1 MKKVLRYMALYL
13 LLALLPFGV
22 FAAAAECANNSYHN
36 AFHAA
41 LVDKYHRLTETRGQ
55 KIIFVGG
62 SSLPFGL
69 RCDLIEQ
76 ELGYAPVD
84 FGLYASL
91 GTRVM
96 TELSLDG
103 VGREDLVVLAPELN
117 AQTYSEYFNAEVMWE
132 ASNEDRSML
141 RALSWDEKK
150 SMAYH
155 YFGFLWNK
163 WSLRNAEGIAEGE
176 LYARSSFNEYGDLS
190 YPRKGNIMPGGFDKS
205 QPVTLSELYDEAFF
219 ADMAAYVKAVR
230 AKGAEV
236 YFAFSPTN
244 AAAVR
249 FTPEEA
255 AAFEAYAA
263 EKLGC
268 TVLGSI
274 ADAAY
279 EPGYFYDTNFHLNDT
294 GAILHTVRL
303 IDLLKEQLGVDTPTT
318 IEIPP
323 LEPADDG
330 GDDPQETDDPQEPED
345 PREMMFLVS
354 DVGGALYLTAIK
366 DEYKNETAIR
376 LPEQYNGRPIVGL
389 TSGFLSGCGQL
400 TELEIPACYTIFDVG
415 IFSGCPALEKVYL
428 GLPEPG
434 NSFVPAAGLMDG
446 ASAAV
451 KLYIPAAR
459 IGKFRSNYTWRNYK
473 DYFAVY

>member
-1 MKKVLRYMALYL
+1 MKKVFRYIALYL

-22 FAAAAECANNSYHN
+22 FAAAAERAPNVYHN

-41 LVDKYHRLTETRGQ
+41 LVDKYHRLTETKGQ

-69 RCDLIEQ
+69 RCDLIER

-84 FGLYASL
+84 LGVYASL

-103 VGREDLVVLAPELN
+103 VAREDLVVLAPELN
-117 AQTYSEYFNAEVMWE
+117 AQTYSEYFNAEVLWE
-132 ASNEDRSML
+132 ALNEDRRML
-141 RALSWDEKK
+141 RSLSRDEKTA
-150 SMAYH
+150 MAYN

-163 WSLRNAEGIAEGE
+163 WSLRNAEGAAEGE

-190 YPRKGNIMPGGFDKS
+190 FPREGNVMPDGYDKS
-205 QPVTLSELYDEAFF
+205 QPVTLSDLYDEAFF
-219 ADMAAYVKAVR
+219 EDMAAWVRAVR
-230 AKGAEV
+230 ARGAEV

-244 AAAVR
+244 AAAVS

-255 AAFEAYAA
+255 AAFERYAA

-268 TVLGSI
+268 PVLGSI
-274 ADAAY
+274 ADATY
-279 EPGYFYDTNFHLNDT
+279 EPGYFYDTNFHLNDA

-303 IDLLKEQLGVDTPTT
+303 IDLLKEQLGIDTPTS

-323 LEPADDG
+323 PAEADHG
-330 GDDPQETDDPQEPED
+330 GDTPQEPED
-345 PREMMFLVS
+345 PEEQMFLVR
-354 DVGGALYLTAIK
+354 DVGGTLYLTAIK

-376 LPEQYNGRPIVGL
+376 LPEDYNGRPIEGL
-389 TSGFLSGCGQL
+389 AGGFLSGCGQL
-400 TELEIPACYTIFDVG
+400 TELEIPACYTLFDTG
-415 IFSGCPALEKVYL
+415 LFAGCPALERVYL
-428 GLPEPG
+428 GLAEPSS
-434 NSFVPAAGLMDG
+434 SFVPAQGLMDG
-446 ASAAV
+446 AAAAV
-451 KLYIPAAR
+451 KLYIPAAK
-459 IGKFRSNYTWRNYK
+459 ISKFRANYTWRNYK
-473 DYFAVY
+473 DYFVAY

>member
-1 MKKVLRYMALYL
+1 MKKVFRYIALYL
-13 LLALLPFGV
+13 LLVLLPFGV
-22 FAAAAECANNSYHN
+22 FAAAAERAHNNYHN

-41 LVDKYHRLTETRGQ
+41 LVDKYHRLTETKGQ
-55 KIIFVGG
+55 KLIFVGG

-69 RCDLIEQ
+69 RCELIEQ

-103 VGREDLVVLAPELN
+103 VAREDVVVLAPELN
-117 AQTYSEYFNAEVMWE
+117 AQTFSEYFNAEALWE
-132 ASNEDRSML
+132 ALNEDRRMI
-141 RALSWDEKK
+141 RALSRDEKT
-150 SMAYH
+150 SMAYN
-155 YFGFLWNK
+155 YFAFLWNK
-163 WSLRNAEGIAEGE
+163 WSVRNAEGVAEGE

-190 YPRKGNIMPGGFDKS
+190 FPREGNMMPGGYDKS

-219 ADMAAYVKAVR
+219 ADMAAWVKAVR
-230 AKGAEV
+230 ARGAEV

-274 ADAAY
+274 ADATY
-279 EPGYFYDTNFHLNDT
+279 EPGYFYDTNFHLNDA

-303 IDLLKEQLGVDTPTT
+303 IGLLKEQLGIDTPTN

-323 LEPADDG
+323 PAKVDDG
-330 GDDPQETDDPQEPED
+330 GDTPGEPDDPEEL
-345 PREMMFLVS
+345 MFLIR
-354 DVGGALYLTAIK
+354 DVGGTLYLTAIK
-366 DEYKNETAIR
+366 DEYQNETVIR
-376 LPEQYNGRPIVGL
+376 LPERCGGRPIAGL
-389 TSGFLSGCGQL
+389 TGGFLSGCSQL
-400 TELEIPACYTIFDVG
+400 TELEIPACYTIFDTG
-415 IFSGCPALEKVYL
+415 IFSGCPSLEKVYL
-428 GLPEPG
+428 GLEEPSK
-434 NSFVPAAGLMDG
+434 SFVPAEGLMDG
-446 ASAAV
+446 ASSAV

-459 IGKFRSNYTWRNYK
+459 INKFRSNYTWRNYK

>member
-22 FAAAAECANNSYHN
+22 FAAAAESAPNNFHN
-36 AFHAA
+36 AFHAS
-41 LVDKYHRLTETRGQ
+41 LVDKYRRLTETKGQ
-55 KIIFVGG
+55 KLILVGG

-69 RCDLIEQ
+69 RCDLLEQ

-84 FGLYASL
+84 FGVYASL

-103 VGREDLVVLAPELN
+103 VAREDVVVLAPELN
-117 AQTYSEYFNAEVMWE
+117 AQTYSEYFNADVLWE
-132 ASNEDRSML
+132 AANEERRML
-141 RALSWDEKK
+141 RSLSWDEKT
-150 SMAYH
+150 SMAYN
-155 YFGFLWNK
+155 YFDFLWSK
-163 WSLRNAEGIAEGE
+163 WSVRNAEDAAEGE

-190 YPRKGNIMPGGFDKS
+190 CPREGNIMPGGYDKS
-205 QPVTLSELYDEAFF
+205 QPVTLTDLYDEAFF
-219 ADMAAYVKAVR
+219 ADMAAYVRAVR
-230 AKGAEV
+230 ARGAEV

-263 EKLGC
+263 RQLGC
-268 TVLGSI
+268 AVLGSI
-274 ADAAY
+274 ADATY

-303 IDLLKEQLGVDTPTT
+303 IDLLKEQLGVDTPTR

-323 LEPADDG
+323 LPKADDG
-330 GDDPQETDDPQEPED
+330 TDTPQGPDDPQDL
-345 PREMMFLVS
+345 MFLVK

-376 LPEQYNGRPIVGL
+376 LPEQYGGRPISGL
-389 TSGFLSGCGQL
+389 TSGFLSGCEQL
-400 TELEIPACYTIFDVG
+400 TELEIPACYTLFDTG

-428 GLPEPG
+428 GLPEPS
-434 NSFVPAAGLMDG
+434 NSFVPAEGLMDG
-446 ASAAV
+446 ASDAV

-459 IGKFRSNYTWRNYK
+459 INKFRSNYTWRNYK
-473 DYFAVY
+473 AYFEPY

>member
-1 MKKVLRYMALYL
+1 MKKVFRYIALYL

-22 FAAAAECANNSYHN
+22 FAAAAECAPNNYHN

-41 LVDKYHRLTETRGQ
+41 LVDKYHRLTEIKGQ
-55 KIIFVGG
+55 KLIFVGG

-103 VGREDLVVLAPELN
+103 VAREDVVVLAPELN
-117 AQTYSEYFNAEVMWE
+117 AQTYSEYFNAEVLWE
-132 ASNEDRSML
+132 SLNEERSMI
-141 RALSWDEKK
+141 RALSRDEKK
-150 SMAYH
+150 SMAYS
-155 YFGFLWNK
+155 YFAFLWNK
-163 WSLRNAEGIAEGE
+163 WSLRNAEGVAEGE

-190 YPRKGNIMPGGFDKS
+190 GPRRGNIMPGGFDKS
-205 QPVTLSELYDEAFF
+205 QPVTLSDLYDEAFF
-219 ADMAAYVKAVR
+219 ADMAAYVQAVR
-230 AKGAEV
+230 ARGADV

-244 AAAVR
+244 AAAVS

-274 ADAAY
+274 AEATY

-303 IDLLKEQLGVDTPTT
+303 IDLLKEEFGVHTPTN

-323 LEPADDG
+323 LPEADDG
-330 GDDPQETDDPQEPED
+330 DGAPEKPAEPED
-345 PREMMFLVS
+345 PEEMMFLVQ
-354 DVGGALYLTAIK
+354 DVGGLLYLTAIK
-366 DEYKNETAIR
+366 DAYKGETAIR
-376 LPEQYNGRPIVGL
+376 LPESYNGRPINGL
-389 TSGFLSGCGQL
+389 TGGFLSGCGQL
-400 TELEIPACYTIFDVG
+400 TELEIPACYTIFDTG

-428 GLPEPG
+428 GLAEPG
-434 NSFVPAAGLMDG
+434 KSFVPAEGLMDG

-451 KLYIPAAR
+451 RLYIPAAR